1 MSMAN
6 QIISQMHADKVL
18 KLVIKA
24 DTKGS
29 LEAIKQTLAKI
40 KDEEVAIKI
49 IHSGVGTITD
59 SDVMMASASK
69 GLVIAF
75 HADFDSPN
83 VEKMAHRGQIQ
94 VKRYKVI
101 YDLVE
106 DIKKVL
112 SGLLEPEV
120 VEIILG
126 RAEVKKVFLTKKKD
140 MILGSRVLSGKMENK
155 AKIRIIRGRTAEETD
170 KIVGHG
176 FIDSLRKVDEVVS
189 EIKEGNECGIK
200 FMGDLIVQEGDI
212 LEAYKEEKR
221 DRTI

>member
-1 MSMAN
+1 
-6 QIISQMHADKVL
+6 
-18 KLVIKA
+18 
-24 DTKGS
+24 
-29 LEAIKQTLAKI
+29 
-40 KDEEVAIKI
+40 
-49 IHSGVGTITD
+49 
-59 SDVMMASASK
+59 
-69 GLVIAF
+69 
-75 HADFDSPN
+75 
-83 VEKMAHRGQIQ
+83 
-94 VKRYKVI
+94 
-101 YDLVE
+101 LVE

>member
-1 MSMAN
+1 MK
-6 QIISQMHADKVL
+6 ITI
-18 KLVIKA
+18 
-24 DTKGS
+24 DT
-29 LEAIKQTLAKI
+29 Q
-40 KDEEVAIKI
+40 
-49 IHSGVGTITD
+49 HD
-59 SDVMMASASK
+59 S
-69 GLVIAF
+69 F
-75 HADFDSPN
+75 
-83 VEKMAHRGQIQ
+83 
-94 VKRYKVI
+94 
-101 YDLVE
+101 E